1 MSDTPANTVTTAT
14 QTSTNVAIIP
24 GTEIVP
30 AKPIN
35 QEIVAYTQAPAEDK
49 QELDA
54 IIQEIDTN
62 DRSSIVFFG
71 SKAQEQMSSI
81 SENMLEGVRNKDLGG
96 ASASLNDMIVAIKG
110 FDVDELNPTREQGFF
125 ERIFGA
131 LFGKAKPVVAF
142 LSKYDDVRKQINDI
156 TDHME
161 SHKTQ
166 LLTDII
172 SLDKLYDA
180 NLDYFHKLELYI
192 AAGEE
197 KLRMLNEN
205 EIPAMEQAAE
215 ADAENMLAAQALRD
229 IRSARDDLDRRIH
242 DLRLTRQVAMQSLP
256 SIRLVQENDKTL
268 INKINSTLINTVP
281 LWKNQLAQAVTIFR
295 MSDAAETVKKAT
307 DLTNDL
313 LESNATNL
321 RTANVEVRKQMER
334 GVFDIESVRKANQ
347 ELIGTINDSLEIAEE
362 GRAKRA
368 SAATE
373 LQHLESELRTALM
386 SAKARKE
393 ELDAAPSKAS

>member
-1 MSDTPANTVTTAT
+1 MSNQQSANQQQVTTAT
-14 QTSTNVAIIP
+14 QMPEVPVIP

-30 AKPIN
+30 VKPITK
-35 QEIVAYTQAPAEDK
+35 EIVAYSESASSDQK
-49 QELDA
+49 ELDA
-54 IIQEIDTN
+54 IIGEIDLK

-96 ASASLNDMIVAIKG
+96 ASSSLNEMVLAIKG
-110 FDVDELNPTREQGFF
+110 FDVDELNPNQKQSFWAR
-125 ERIFGA
+125 
-131 LFGKAKPVVAF
+131 LFGRAKPVVAF
-142 LSKYDDVRKQINDI
+142 LSKYDDVRKQIDDI

-161 SHKTQ
+161 QHKTQ
-166 LLTDII
+166 LLTDVI
-172 SLDKLYDA
+172 SLDKLYEA

-192 AAGEE
+192 AAGDE
-197 KLRMLNEN
+197 KLRMMNEN
-205 EIPAMEQAAE
+205 EIPAIEQQAKE
-215 ADAENMLAAQALRD
+215 DAENMLAAQALRD
-229 IRSARDDLDRRIH
+229 VRSARDDLERRIH

-321 RTANVEVRKQMER
+321 RTANKTVREQMER

-347 ELIGTINDSLEIAEE
+347 ELIGTINDSLDIAEE
-362 GRAKRA
+362 GRNKRVEAAK
-368 SAATE
+368 E
-373 LQHLESELRTALM
+373 LQELEGNLRDALM
-386 SAKARKE
+386 AAKVKKE
-393 ELDAAPSKAS
+393 ALDAAPSRS

>member
-1 MSDTPANTVTTAT
+1 MSDNPSSTFQTAT
-14 QTSTNVAIIP
+14 KTAAPAVAIIP

-30 AKPIN
+30 AETLN
-35 QEIVAYTQAPAEDK
+35 QEIVSYVQADVTAK
-49 QELDA
+49 QELDQ
-54 IIQEIDTN
+54 IIQEIDLK

-71 SKAQEQMSSI
+71 SKAQEQMSTI

-96 ASASLNDMIVAIKG
+96 ASSSLNDMVLAIKG
-110 FDVDELNPTREQGFF
+110 FDVDELNPNKKLGFWA
-125 ERIFGA
+125 R
-131 LFGKAKPVVAF
+131 LFGKAKPVAQF
-142 LSKYDDVRKQINDI
+142 LSKYDDVRKQISDI

-161 SHKTQ
+161 EHKTQ
-166 LLTDII
+166 LLTDVI
-172 SLDKLYDA
+172 SLDKLYEA

-192 AAGEE
+192 SAGEE
-197 KLRMLNEN
+197 KLRMMNEV
-205 EIPAMEQAAE
+205 EIPAMEQE
-215 ADAENMLAAQALRD
+215 AVNDSENMLAAQGLRD
-229 IRSARDDLDRRIH
+229 VRSARDDLERRVH
-242 DLRLTRQVAMQSLP
+242 DLHLTRQVAMQSLP

-295 MSDAAETVKKAT
+295 MSDAAETVKKAG
-307 DLTNDL
+307 DLTNEL

-362 GRAKRA
+362 GRSKRQEAAK
-368 SAATE
+368 E
-373 LQHLESELRTALM
+373 LQTLESELRQALM

-393 ELDAAPSKAS
+393 AHDAAPSAAS

>member
-1 MSDTPANTVTTAT
+1 MSDNSSSNVQIATKTAAP
-14 QTSTNVAIIP
+14 SVAVIP
-24 GTEIVP
+24 GTEIIPVE
-30 AKPIN
+30 PIS
-35 QEIVAYTQAPAEDK
+35 QEIVAYSQVDTQAK
-49 QELDA
+49 QELDQ
-54 IIQEIDTN
+54 IIKEIDTD

-96 ASASLNDMIVAIKG
+96 ASASLNDMVLAIKG
-110 FDVDELNPTREQGFF
+110 FDVDELNPNKKLGFWA
-125 ERIFGA
+125 R
-131 LFGKAKPVVAF
+131 LFGKAKPVAQF

-161 SHKTQ
+161 EHKTQ
-166 LLTDII
+166 LLTDVI
-172 SLDKLYDA
+172 SLDKLYEA

-197 KLRMLNEN
+197 KLRMMNDV
-205 EIPAMEQAAE
+205 EIPAMEQSAI
-215 ADAENMLAAQALRD
+215 DDSENMLAAQALRD
-229 IRSARDDLDRRIH
+229 IRSARDDLERRVH
-242 DLRLTRQVAMQSLP
+242 DLHLTRQVAMQSLP

-362 GRAKRA
+362 GRTKRQEAAK
-368 SAATE
+368 E
-373 LQHLESELRTALM
+373 LQTLESELRQALM

-393 ELDAAPSKAS
+393 AHDAAPSAAS

>member
-1 MSDTPANTVTTAT
+1 MSDNPSNTVQTAT
-14 QTSTNVAIIP
+14 KTAAPAVAIIP

-35 QEIVAYTQAPAEDK
+35 QEIVAYSQVDAQEK
-49 QELDA
+49 QELDQ
-54 IIQEIDTN
+54 IIKEIDVN

-96 ASASLNDMIVAIKG
+96 ASSSLNDMVLAIKG
-110 FDVDELNPTREQGFF
+110 FDVDELNPNKKLGFWA
-125 ERIFGA
+125 R
-131 LFGKAKPVVAF
+131 LFGKAKPVAQF

-161 SHKTQ
+161 EHKTQ
-166 LLTDII
+166 LLTDVI

-192 AAGEE
+192 SAGEE
-197 KLRMLNEN
+197 KLRMMNDV
-205 EIPAMEQAAE
+205 EIPGVEQQAVN
-215 ADAENMLAAQALRD
+215 DSENMLAAQALRD
-229 IRSARDDLDRRIH
+229 IRSARDDLERRVH
-242 DLRLTRQVAMQSLP
+242 DLHLTRQVAMQSLP

-321 RTANVEVRKQMER
+321 RSANVEVRKQMER

-362 GRAKRA
+362 GRSKRQEAAK
-368 SAATE
+368 E
-373 LQHLESELRTALM
+373 LQTLESELRQALM

-393 ELDAAPSKAS
+393 AHDAAPSAAS

>member
-1 MSDTPANTVTTAT
+1 MSDNTSSTVQTAT
-14 QTSTNVAIIP
+14 KTAAPSVAVIP

-30 AKPIN
+30 VKPIS
-35 QEIVAYTQAPAEDK
+35 QEIVAYSQVDLQEK
-49 QELDA
+49 QELDQ
-54 IIQEIDTN
+54 IIQEINTN

-96 ASASLNDMIVAIKG
+96 ASASLNDMVLAIKG
-110 FDVDELNPTREQGFF
+110 FDVDELNPNKKLGFWA
-125 ERIFGA
+125 R
-131 LFGKAKPVVAF
+131 LFGKAKPVAQF

-161 SHKTQ
+161 EHKTQ
-166 LLTDII
+166 LLTDVI
-172 SLDKLYDA
+172 SLDKLYEA

-192 AAGEE
+192 SAGEE
-197 KLRMLNEN
+197 KLRMMNEV
-205 EIPAMEQAAE
+205 EIPAMEQSAI
-215 ADAENMLAAQALRD
+215 DDSENMLAAQALRD
-229 IRSARDDLDRRIH
+229 IRSARDDLERRVH
-242 DLRLTRQVAMQSLP
+242 DLHLTRQVAMQSLP

-347 ELIGTINDSLEIAEE
+347 ELIGTINDSLEIAEQ
-362 GRAKRA
+362 GRTKRQE
-368 SAATE
+368 AAVE
-373 LQHLESELRTALM
+373 LKTLESELRQALM
-386 SAKARKE
+386 SAQARKE
-393 ELDAAPSKAS
+393 AHDAAPSAAS

>member
-1 MSDTPANTVTTAT
+1 MSDNPSSTVQTAT
-14 QTSTNVAIIP
+14 KTAAPTVAIIP

-30 AKPIN
+30 AKPLT
-35 QEIVAYTQAPAEDK
+35 QEIVAYSQADMAAK
-49 QELDA
+49 QELDQ
-54 IIQEIDTN
+54 IIQEIDLK

-71 SKAQEQMSSI
+71 SKAQEQMSTI

-96 ASASLNDMIVAIKG
+96 ASSSLNDMVLAIKG
-110 FDVDELNPTREQGFF
+110 FDVDELNPNKKLGFWA
-125 ERIFGA
+125 RI
-131 LFGKAKPVVAF
+131 FGKAKPVAQF

-161 SHKTQ
+161 EHKTQ
-166 LLTDII
+166 LLTDVI
-172 SLDKLYDA
+172 SLDKLYEA

-197 KLRMLNEN
+197 KLKMMNEV
-205 EIPAMEQAAE
+205 EIPAIEQQAVN
-215 ADAENMLAAQALRD
+215 DSENMLAAQGLRD
-229 IRSARDDLDRRIH
+229 VRSARDDLERRVH
-242 DLRLTRQVAMQSLP
+242 DLHLTRQVAMQSLP

-295 MSDAAETVKKAT
+295 MSDAAETVKKAG
-307 DLTNDL
+307 DLTNEL

-362 GRAKRA
+362 GRAKRQE
-368 SAATE
+368 AAKE
-373 LQHLESELRTALM
+373 LQTLESELRQALM

-393 ELDAAPSKAS
+393 AHDAAPSAAS